1 MVAPPELATAT
12 ERATTAALPTVVA
25 KPELATATERAT
37 KRGVLVEQ
45 TITNEMLAE
54 QTRGQTVPSRFLRTV
69 RSRPDA
75 VALRAKDGDG
85 WRETTFGEYAEAAC
99 RVATGLQQLGVG
111 RGDRVVLMMRNRP
124 EFCVAD
130 MGALLVGA
138 TPISIYNSS
147 APEQVQYLAGHCEAK
162 LAILEDVGYLERF
175 LKVRSELPALEH
187 IVLMEDP
194 DGVAPDDVRSWD
206 ALTASEPVDFE
217 AASKVAQPS
226 DLATVIYTS
235 GTTGPPKG
243 VMLDHAN
250 VCWTA
255 ESLRLTLAHVAAE
268 GRRLV
273 SYLPMAHIAE
283 RMTSYYQQALLGY
296 EVTTCPEAG
305 QVAAYFPQVRPEI
318 IFAVP
323 RIWEKVYAGIQ
334 AVVAA
339 DPQQKEAFE
348 RALETGDEAVL
359 APVRELLGLDQT
371 ITAITGAAPIPVEIL
386 EFFRALGV
394 PLAEIYGMSE
404 SSGPM
409 TFDAVE
415 VRVGTVGR
423 AIPGCEVK
431 LGEDGEVVCRGGNV
445 FRGYLNDPVKTADA
459 LDADGWLHSGDIG
472 EIDED
477 GYLRIVDRK
486 KELIITAGGKNI
498 SPANLE
504 AALKAFPLVGQ
515 ACVIGDGRP
524 FVSALLVLD
533 SEVAPAWA
541 KQHGLDG
548 ATLAE
553 LVDHPEM
560 RVEIERAVAEANKR
574 FSNVEQV
581 KKFALLGEEWLPDSE
596 ELTPTMK
603 LKRRGIHTKYA
614 DVIDALYQR

>member
-1 MVAPPELATAT
+1 VEL
-12 ERATTAALPTVVA
+12 V
-25 KPELATATERAT
+25 
-37 KRGVLVEQ
+37 
-45 TITNEMLAE
+45 TNEMLAE
-54 QTRGQTVPSRFLRTV
+54 QTRGQTVPSRFLQTV

-75 VALRAKDGDG
+75 VALRAKDGDA
-85 WRETTFGEYAEAAC
+85 WAETTFAEYAEDAC
-99 RVATGLQQLGVG
+99 RVAAGLRELGVG

-124 EFCVAD
+124 EFFVAD
-130 MGALLVGA
+130 MAGLLLGA

-147 APEQVQYLAGHCEAK
+147 APEQVQYLAGHCDAK
-162 LAILEDVGYLERF
+162 VAILEDVGYLERF
-175 LKVRSELPALEH
+175 LKVRSELPTLEH
-187 IVLMEDP
+187 IVLMGDP
-194 DGVAPDDVRSWD
+194 EGLAPDDVRAWD
-206 ALTASEPVDFE
+206 ALLALDPIDIE
-217 AASKVAQPS
+217 AASKIAQPS

-296 EVTTCPEAG
+296 EVTTCPEPSE
-305 QVAAYFPQVRPEI
+305 VASYMPQVRPEI

-348 RALETGDEAVL
+348 RALEAGDEAVL
-359 APVRELLGLDQT
+359 RPVRELLGLDQV
-371 ITAITGAAPIPVEIL
+371 ISAITGAAPLPIEIL
-386 EFFRALGV
+386 QFFRALGV
-394 PLAEIYGMSE
+394 PLAEIYGLSE
-404 SSGPM
+404 TSGPM

-431 LGEDGEVVCRGGNV
+431 LAEDGEVICRGGNV
-445 FRGYLNDPVKTADA
+445 FRGYLNDPVKTSEA

-472 EIDED
+472 EFDDD
-477 GYLRIVDRK
+477 GYLKIVDRK

-504 AALKAFPLVGQ
+504 AALKSFPLIGQ

-533 SEVAPAWA
+533 PEVAQAWGR
-541 KQHGLDG
+541 QHGLEN
-548 ATLAE
+548 ASVAELAE
-553 LVDHPEM
+553 HPDM
-560 RVEIERAVAEANKR
+560 RAEIEQCVAEANKR

-603 LKRRGIHTKYA
+603 LKRRGIHAKYA
-614 DVIDALYQR
+614 DVIESLYQR

>member
-1 MVAPPELATAT
+1 VAD
-12 ERATTAALPTVVA
+12 V
-25 KPELATATERAT
+25 
-37 KRGVLVEQ
+37 
-45 TITNEMLAE
+45 ITNEMLAK
-54 QTRGQTVPSRFLRTV
+54 QTRGQTVPRRFLQTV

-85 WRETTFGEYAEAAC
+85 WAETTFAQYAEDAC
-99 RVATGLQQLGVG
+99 RVAAGLQQLGIG

-124 EFCVAD
+124 EFFVAD

-147 APEQVQYLAGHCEAK
+147 APEQVEYLAGHCEAK
-162 LAILEDVGYLERF
+162 AAILEDVGFLERF
-175 LKVRSELPALEH
+175 LKVRSELPALEN
-187 IVLMEDP
+187 IVLLEDP
-194 DGVAPDDVRSWD
+194 EGAAPDHVRPWD
-206 ALTASEPVDFE
+206 ALLGLDPVDIE
-217 AASKVAQPS
+217 AASKMAQPH

-296 EVTTCPEAG
+296 EVTTCPEPG
-305 QVAAYFPQVRPEI
+305 EVASYLPQVRPEI
-318 IFAVP
+318 MFAVP

-348 RALETGDEAVL
+348 RALETGDDAVL
-359 APVRELLGLDQT
+359 RPVRELLGLDQA
-371 ITAITGAAPIPVEIL
+371 ISAITGAAPIPVEIL
-386 EFFRALGV
+386 EFFRSLGV

-409 TFDAVE
+409 TFDAID
-415 VRVGTVGR
+415 VRIGTVGR

-431 LGEDGEVVCRGGNV
+431 LAEDGEVICRGGNV
-445 FRGYLNDPVKTADA
+445 FRGYLNDPVKTAEA

-472 EIDED
+472 EIDDD

-486 KELIITAGGKNI
+486 KELIITAGGKNV

-504 AALKAFPLVGQ
+504 AALKAFPLIGQ

-533 SEVAPAWA
+533 PEVAQSWA

-553 LVDHPEM
+553 VAEHPEM
-560 RVEIERAVAEANKR
+560 RAEIEREVAEANKR
-574 FSNVEQV
+574 FSSVEQV

-614 DVIDALYQR
+614 DVIEDLYRR

>member
-1 MVAPPELATAT
+1 MPQV
-12 ERATTAALPTVVA
+12 
-25 KPELATATERAT
+25 
-37 KRGVLVEQ
+37 
-45 TITNEMLAE
+45 TNEMLTE
-54 QTRGQTVPSRFLRTV
+54 QTRGQTVPSRFLQTV

-75 VALRAKDGDG
+75 VALRARDGDG
-85 WRETTFGEYAEAAC
+85 WQETTFAEYAEDAC
-99 RVATGLQQLGVG
+99 RVAAGLPGLGVG

-124 EFCVAD
+124 EFSVAD
-130 MGALLVGA
+130 MAVLLRGA

-147 APEQVQYLAGHCEAK
+147 APEQVQFLVGHCDAK
-162 LAILEDVGYLERF
+162 VAIVEDVGYLERF

-194 DGVAPDDVRSWD
+194 DGVAPDDVGAWD
-206 ALTASEPVDFE
+206 ALLALDPVDIE
-217 AASKVAQPS
+217 AASQVAQPS

-250 VCWTA
+250 ICWTA

-283 RMTSYYQQALLGY
+283 RMTSHYQQALLGY
-296 EVTTCPEAG
+296 EVTTCPEASE
-305 QVAAYFPQVRPEI
+305 VASYLPQVRPEI
-318 IFAVP
+318 LFAVP
-323 RIWEKVYAGIQ
+323 RIWEKMYAGIQ

-339 DPQQKEAFE
+339 DPQKKEAFE
-348 RALETGDEAVL
+348 RALETGDDAVL
-359 APVRELLGLDQT
+359 RPVRELLGLDQV
-371 ITAITGAAPIPVEIL
+371 ISAITGAAPIPVEIL
-386 EFFRALGV
+386 QYFRALGV
-394 PLAEIYGMSE
+394 PLAEIYGLSE
-404 SSGPM
+404 CSGPM
-409 TFDAVE
+409 TFDAVD

-423 AIPGCEVK
+423 ALPGCEVR
-431 LGEDGEVVCRGGNV
+431 LAEDGEVICRGGNV
-445 FRGYLNDPVKTADA
+445 FRGYLNDPEKTADA
-459 LDADGWLHSGDIG
+459 LDADGWLRSGDIG
-472 EIDED
+472 EFDAD
-477 GYLRIVDRK
+477 GYLKIVDRK

-504 AALKAFPLVGQ
+504 AALKAFSMIGQ

-533 SEVAPAWA
+533 PEIAPGWA
-541 KQHGLDG
+541 KQHGVDT
-548 ATLAE
+548 ATLPELAE
-553 LVDHPEM
+553 HPEV
-560 RVEIERAVAEANKR
+560 RAEVERYVAEANRR

-614 DVIDALYQR
+614 DVIEDLYTR

>member
-1 MVAPPELATAT
+1 VADVI
-12 ERATTAALPTVVA
+12 TT
-25 KPELATATERAT
+25 
-37 KRGVLVEQ
+37 
-45 TITNEMLAE
+45 EMLAE
-54 QTRGQTVPSRFLRTV
+54 QTRGQTVPSRFLETV
-69 RSRPDA
+69 RARPDA
-75 VALRAKDGDG
+75 VALRAEDGDG
-85 WRETTFGEYAEAAC
+85 WAETTFAQYAEDAC
-99 RVATGLQQLGVG
+99 RVAAGLQQLGIG

-124 EFCVAD
+124 EFFVAD

-162 LAILEDVGYLERF
+162 AAILEDVGFLERF
-175 LKVRSELPALEH
+175 LKVRSELPDLEH
-187 IVLMEDP
+187 VVLLEDP
-194 DGVAPDDVRSWD
+194 EGLAPDDVRAWD
-206 ALTASEPVDFE
+206 ALLALDPVDIE

-255 ESLRLTLAHVAAE
+255 ESLRLTLAHVAAK

-305 QVAAYFPQVRPEI
+305 KVAAYFPQVRPEI

-339 DPQQKEAFE
+339 DPKQKDAFE
-348 RALETGDEAVL
+348 HALATGDDAVL
-359 APVRELLGLDQT
+359 RPVRELLGLDQT
-371 ITAITGAAPIPVEIL
+371 ISAITGAAPIPVEIL

-415 VRVGTVGR
+415 VRIGTVGR

-431 LGEDGEVVCRGGNV
+431 LADDGEVICRGGNV
-445 FRGYLNDPVKTADA
+445 FRGYLNDPVKTAEA

-472 EIDED
+472 EIDDD
-477 GYLRIVDRK
+477 GYLKIVDRK

-504 AALKAFPLVGQ
+504 AALKAFALIGQ

-533 SEVAPAWA
+533 PEVAQSWA

-548 ATLAE
+548 ATLPELAE
-553 LVDHPEM
+553 HPDM
-560 RVEIERAVAEANKR
+560 RAEIEQAVAEANKR

-581 KKFALLGEEWLPDSE
+581 KKFVLLGEEWLPDSE

-614 DVIDALYQR
+614 DVIEDLYRR

>member
-1 MVAPPELATAT
+1 VA
-12 ERATTAALPTVVA
+12 
-25 KPELATATERAT
+25 
-37 KRGVLVEQ
+37 LV
-45 TITNEMLAE
+45 TNEMLAE
-54 QTRGQTVPSRFLRTV
+54 QTRGQTVPSRFLETV

-85 WRETTFGEYAEAAC
+85 WRESTFAEYAEDAC
-99 RVATGLQQLGVG
+99 RVAAGLQELGVG
-111 RGDRVVLMMRNRP
+111 RGDRVVMMMRNRP
-124 EFCVAD
+124 EFFVAD
-130 MGALLVGA
+130 MAALLLGA

-147 APEQVQYLAGHCEAK
+147 APEQVQYLAGHSDAK
-162 LAILEDVGYLERF
+162 VAILEDVGYLERF
-175 LKVRSELPALEH
+175 LKVRSELPTLEH

-194 DGVAPDDVRSWD
+194 DGVAPEDVRAWD
-206 ALTASEPVDFE
+206 ALLALDPIDIE
-217 AASKVAQPS
+217 AASRVAQPS

-250 VCWTA
+250 ICWTA
-255 ESLRLTLAHVAAE
+255 ESLRLTLAHVAPE

-283 RMTSYYQQALLGY
+283 RMTSYYQQALFGY
-296 EVTTCPEAG
+296 EVTSCPEPG
-305 QVAAYFPQVRPEI
+305 GVAAYLPQVRPEI

-334 AVVAA
+334 AVIAA
-339 DPQQKEAFE
+339 DPKQKEAFE
-348 RALETGDEAVL
+348 RALETGDDTVL
-359 APVRELLGLDQT
+359 GAVRELLGLDQV
-371 ITAITGAAPIPVEIL
+371 ITAITGAAPLPIEIL

-394 PLAEIYGMSE
+394 PLAEIYGLSE
-404 SSGPM
+404 TSGPM

-431 LGEDGEVVCRGGNV
+431 LADDGEVICRGGNV

-459 LDADGWLHSGDIG
+459 LDADGWFHSGDIG
-472 EIDED
+472 EFDSD
-477 GYLRIVDRK
+477 GYLKIVDRK

-504 AALKAFPLVGQ
+504 AALKAFPLIGQ

-533 SEVAPAWA
+533 PEMAQAWGR
-541 KQHGLDG
+541 QHALEG
-548 ATLAE
+548 TSLAE
-553 LVDHPEM
+553 LAENPDM
-560 RVEIERAVAEANKR
+560 RAEIEQAVAEANKR
-574 FSNVEQV
+574 FNSVEQV
-581 KKFALLGEEWLPDSE
+581 KKFALLGDEWLPDSE

-603 LKRRGIHTKYA
+603 LKRRGIHSKYA
-614 DVIDALYQR
+614 DVIEALYQR